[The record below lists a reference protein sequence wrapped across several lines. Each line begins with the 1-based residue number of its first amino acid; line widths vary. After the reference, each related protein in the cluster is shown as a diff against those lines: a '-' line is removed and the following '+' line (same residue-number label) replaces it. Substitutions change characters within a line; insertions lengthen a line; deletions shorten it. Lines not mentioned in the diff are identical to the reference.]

1 MLDVFEKPILHLT
14 THILSKNKNMRIKTK
29 LNLGVGLLFL
39 MIIILSLVSAYS
51 VFLIKADTENILKA
65 NYNTL
70 EYSRNMILSLDKITT
85 SNKMET
91 FKQYLK
97 KQTLNVTEP
106 GEKQA
111 TANLEKNFDFL
122 EKNGVNEAIKSKIRQ
137 DIFTIMKLNLDAIK
151 QKSDIAKKTAE
162 SANFS
167 IAIVGTLCFLIAFNL
182 LINLPNN
189 IANPIRELTLSIKE
203 IANENYSERVH
214 FTSHNE
220 YGDLAKSFN
229 TMAEKLQEYNDSN
242 LYKLFFEKKR
252 LETLINNMHDPIIG
266 LDNESIVL
274 FANDEALKIIGLK
287 LEDVIGKSA
296 SALALSNDLIRSLIV
311 KEGIDSTKKQP
322 LKIYA
327 HGKESYFEKEILNI
341 TIIPTGEEKEI
352 NIGDVIILRN
362 ITLFKELDFAKTN
375 FIATVSH
382 ELKTPIASI
391 KLSLQ
396 LLENAKTGDMND
408 DQKQLVESIKD
419 DSQRLLKITGE
430 LLNLS
435 QLETGNIQLNI
446 EKSNPKEI
454 VNYAIEAVKVQADQK
469 LIKLVVNADENLEYV
484 KADSEKTGWVLINY
498 LSNAIRYSSEKST
511 IVIQL
516 KKENNQIVFQV
527 IDTGKGIDARYK
539 DKVFDKYFQVPGS
552 QKSGTGLG
560 LAISKEF
567 IEAQNGSVGVDSNL
581 GLGSTFWF
589 SLKV

>member
-1 MLDVFEKPILHLT
+1 
-14 THILSKNKNMRIKTK
+14 MRIKTK

-39 MIIILSLVSAYS
+39 LIIILTLVSAFYIFS
-51 VFLIKADTENILKA
+51 IKKDTENILKA

-70 EYSRNMILSLDKITT
+70 EYSRNMLLALDEINA
-85 SNKMET
+85 NKENAIIT
-91 FKQYLK
+91 FKENLQ
-97 KQTLNVTEP
+97 KQTQNVTEA
-106 GEKQA
+106 GEKKG
-111 TANLEKNFDFL
+111 TDSLKRNFELLEKNNSDESL
-122 EKNGVNEAIKSKIRQ
+122 KMHIRQ
-137 DIFTIMKLNLDAIK
+137 DIFEIMKLNMNAIK
-151 QKSDIAKKTAE
+151 QKSDIARHTAE
-162 SANFS
+162 TANLW

-182 LINLPNN
+182 LINLPHN
-189 IANPIRELTLSIKE
+189 IANPIKELTLSIKE
-203 IANENYSERVH
+203 IANKNYSERVH
-214 FTSHNE
+214 FTNHNE

-229 TMAEKLQEYNDSN
+229 TMAQKLQEYNNSN

-266 LDNESIVL
+266 LDNQGIIL

-296 SALALSNDLIRSLIV
+296 SDLALSNDLMRSLIL
-311 KEGIDSTKKQP
+311 KELDADSQKKKP
-322 LKIYA
+322 LKIFA
-327 HGKESYFEKEILNI
+327 NGKESYFDKETINI
-341 TIIPTGEEKEI
+341 TITPTGEEKEI

-396 LLENAKTGDMND
+396 LLQNHKTGDMND

-446 EKSNPKEI
+446 EKSNPYAI
-454 VNYAIEAVKVQADQK
+454 ANYAVEAVKIQAEQKQIK
-469 LIKLVVNADENLEYV
+469 LIIDADENLQDV

-498 LSNAIRYSSEKST
+498 LSNAITYSSEKST
-511 IVIQL
+511 ILIKL
-516 KKENNQIVFQV
+516 KNENDQILFQV

-539 DKVFDKYFQVPGS
+539 DKVFDKYFQIPGS

-567 IEAQNGSVGVDSNL
+567 IEAQNGTIGVESNL

>member
-1 MLDVFEKPILHLT
+1 
-14 THILSKNKNMRIKTK
+14 MRIKTK

-39 MIIILSLVSAYS
+39 MIIILSLVSGYS

-70 EYSRNMILSLDKITT
+70 EYSRNMILSLDEIKMSDDNKIHV
-85 SNKMET
+85 
-91 FKQYLK
+91 FKEYLE
-97 KQTLNVTEP
+97 KQTQNVTEP
-106 GEKQA
+106 GEKEA
-111 TANLEKNFDFL
+111 TANLEKSFALL
-122 EKNGVNEAIKSKIRQ
+122 EKNGSNEAVKMQIRQ
-137 DIFTIMKLNLDAIK
+137 DIFAIMKLNLDAIK
-151 QKSDIAKKTAE
+151 QKSDIARHTAE
-162 SANFS
+162 TANLW

-182 LINLPNN
+182 LVNLPNN
-189 IANPIRELTLSIKE
+189 IANPIKELTQSIKE
-203 IANENYSERVH
+203 IANKNYSERVH
-214 FTSHNE
+214 FTNHNE

-229 TMAEKLQEYNDSN
+229 TMAQKLQEYNNSN

-266 LDNESIVL
+266 LDNEGMIL
-274 FANDEALKIIGLK
+274 FVNDEALKIIGMK
-287 LEDVIGKSA
+287 SEDVIGQSA
-296 SALALSNDLIRSLIV
+296 STLALSNDLIRSLIL
-311 KEGIDSTKKQP
+311 KELATDSQKKQP
-322 LKIYA
+322 MKIFA
-327 HGKESYFEKEILNI
+327 HGKESYFDKETINI
-341 TIIPTGEEKEI
+341 TITPTGEEKAI

-396 LLENAKTGDMND
+396 LLQNAKTGDMND
-408 DQKQLVESIKD
+408 DQKQLVESIKE

-446 EKSNPKEI
+446 EKSNPYAI
-454 VNYAIEAVKVQADQK
+454 VNYATEAVKVQADQK
-469 LIKLVVNADENLEYV
+469 QIKLVIDADENLQNV

-498 LSNAIRYSSEKST
+498 LSNAITYSSEKST
-511 IVIQL
+511 IVIKL
-516 KKENNQIVFQV
+516 KEEKDQIVFEV

-539 DKVFDKYFQVPGS
+539 DKVFDKYFQIPGS

-567 IEAQNGSVGVDSNL
+567 IEAQNGIIGVESNL

>member
-1 MLDVFEKPILHLT
+1 
-14 THILSKNKNMRIKTK
+14 MRIKTK

-51 VFLIKADTENILKA
+51 VFLIKQDTENILKS

-70 EYSRNMILSLDKITT
+70 EYSRNMIFALDGIK
-85 SNKMET
+85 SDSKET
-91 FKQYLK
+91 IQSFKENLE
-97 KQTLNVTEP
+97 KQTQNITEP

-111 TANLEKNFDFL
+111 TEKLKASFAL
-122 EKNGVNEAIKSKIRQ
+122 LAKNNSDESVKAQIRQ
-137 DIFTIMKLNLDAIK
+137 DIFAIMKLNLDAIK
-151 QKSDIAKKTAE
+151 QKSDIAKHSAETA
-162 SANFS
+162 NLS

-182 LINLPNN
+182 LVNLPNN

-203 IANENYSERVH
+203 IANKNYSERVH
-214 FTSHNE
+214 FTSHSE
-220 YGDLAKSFN
+220 FGDLAKSFN
-229 TMAEKLQEYNDSN
+229 TMAQKLEEYHDSN
-242 LYKLFFEKKR
+242 VYKLLFEKKR
-252 LETLINNMHDPIIG
+252 LETLINNMNDPIIG
-266 LDNESIVL
+266 LDNEGIVL
-274 FANDEALKIIGLK
+274 FVNDEALKIIGLK
-287 LEDVIGKSA
+287 SEDIIGKPA
-296 SALALSNDLIRSLIV
+296 SELAVSNDLIRSLIL
-311 KEGIDSTKKQP
+311 KETETPKKQP
-322 LKIYA
+322 LKIFA
-327 HGKESYFEKEILNI
+327 HGKESYFEKEIHNI
-341 TIIPTGEEKEI
+341 TITPTGEEKEI

-396 LLENAKTGDMND
+396 LLENGKTGDMND
-408 DQKQLVESIKD
+408 EQKQLVESIKD

-446 EKSNPKEI
+446 GKSNPHEI
-454 VNYAIEAVKVQADQK
+454 IKYAVEAVKVQADQK
-469 LIKLVVNADENLEYV
+469 QIQLVVDADENLKNV
-484 KADSEKTGWVLINY
+484 KADAEKTGWVLINY

-511 IVIQL
+511 ILIKL
-516 KKENNQIVFQV
+516 KEENNQMVFQV
-527 IDTGKGIDARYK
+527 IDTGKGIDTRYK
-539 DKVFDKYFQVPGS
+539 DKVFDKYFQIPGS

-567 IEAQNGSVGVDSNL
+567 IEAQNGSVGVESNL

>member
-1 MLDVFEKPILHLT
+1 
-14 THILSKNKNMRIKTK
+14 MRIKTK

-51 VFLIKADTENILKA
+51 VFLIKEDTENILKS

-70 EYSRNMILSLDKITT
+70 EYSRNMIFALDQIKSGSDKTIQ
-85 SNKMET
+85 SFEEN
-91 FKQYLK
+91 LK
-97 KQTLNVTEP
+97 KQTLNITEP

-111 TANLEKNFDFL
+111 TEKLKASFALLEKNNSD
-122 EKNGVNEAIKSKIRQ
+122 EIKMQIRQ
-137 DIFTIMKLNLDAIK
+137 NIFAIMKLNLDAIK
-151 QKSDIAKKTAE
+151 QKSDIAKHSAETA
-162 SANFS
+162 NLS
-167 IAIVGTLCFLIAFNL
+167 IAIVGSLCFLIAFNL
-182 LINLPNN
+182 LVNLPNN
-189 IANPIRELTLSIKE
+189 IANPIRELTMSIKE
-203 IANENYSERVH
+203 IANKNYSERVH
-214 FTSHNE
+214 FTSHSE
-220 YGDLAKSFN
+220 FGDLAKSFN
-229 TMAEKLQEYNDSN
+229 TMAQKLEEYHDSN
-242 LYKLFFEKKR
+242 VYKLLFEKKR
-252 LETLINNMHDPIIG
+252 LETLINNMNDPIIG
-266 LDNESIVL
+266 LDNDGVVL

-287 LEDVIGKSA
+287 SEDVTGKNA
-296 SALALSNDLIRSLIV
+296 ADLATANDLIRSLIL
-311 KEGIDSTKKQP
+311 KETDENSKKQP
-322 LKIYA
+322 LKIFA
-327 HGKESYFEKEILNI
+327 NAKESYFEKETVNI
-341 TIIPTGEEKEI
+341 TITPTGEEKEI

-446 EKSNPKEI
+446 EKSNPYSI
-454 VNYAIEAVKVQADQK
+454 VNYAVEAVKVQADQK
-469 LIKLVVNADENLEYV
+469 QIQLIIDADENLKDV

-511 IVIQL
+511 ILIKL
-516 KKENNQIVFQV
+516 KEENNQTVFQV
-527 IDTGKGIDARYK
+527 IDTGKGIEPRYK
-539 DKVFDKYFQVPGS
+539 DKVFDKYFQIPGS
-552 QKSGTGLG
+552 PKSGTGLG

-567 IEAQNGSVGVDSNL
+567 IEAQNGSVGVESNL

-589 SLKV
+589 ALKV

>member
-1 MLDVFEKPILHLT
+1 
-14 THILSKNKNMRIKTK
+14 MRIKTK

-51 VFLIKADTENILKA
+51 VFLIKEDTENILKA

-70 EYSRNMILSLDKITT
+70 EYSRNMILSLDEIKISTDH
-85 SNKMET
+85 KKHT
-91 FKQYLK
+91 FKENLD
-97 KQTLNVTEP
+97 KQSLNVTEP
-106 GEKQA
+106 GEKEA
-111 TANLEKNFDFL
+111 TANLKRNFALL
-122 EKNGVNEAIKSKIRQ
+122 EKNNFNETIKTKIRQ
-137 DIFTIMKLNLDAIK
+137 DIFAIMKLNLDAIK

-162 SANFS
+162 TANFS

-189 IANPIRELTLSIKE
+189 IANPIKELTLSIKE
-203 IANENYSERVH
+203 IANKNYSERVH
-214 FTSHNE
+214 FTNHNE

-229 TMAEKLQEYNDSN
+229 TMAQKLQEYNNSN

-266 LDNESIVL
+266 LDNEGIVL

-287 LEDVIGKSA
+287 LEDVIAKPA
-296 SALALSNDLIRSLIV
+296 SELSLSNDLIRSLTL
-311 KEGIDSTKKQP
+311 KEPDLPKKQT
-322 LKIYA
+322 LKIFA
-327 HGKESYFEKEILNI
+327 NGKESYFDKETINI
-341 TIIPTGEEKEI
+341 TITPTGEETAI

-396 LLENAKTGDMND
+396 LLQNTKTGDMND

-435 QLETGNIQLNI
+435 QLETGNIQLSI
-446 EKSNPKEI
+446 EKSDPLAI
-454 VNYAIEAVKVQADQK
+454 VNYATEAVKVQAEQK
-469 LIKLVVNADENLEYV
+469 QIKLVIDADDNLQHV

-498 LSNAIRYSSEKST
+498 L
-511 IVIQL
+511 
-516 KKENNQIVFQV
+516 
-527 IDTGKGIDARYK
+527 
-539 DKVFDKYFQVPGS
+539 
-552 QKSGTGLG
+552 
-560 LAISKEF
+560 
-567 IEAQNGSVGVDSNL
+567 
-581 GLGSTFWF
+581 
-589 SLKV
+589 

>member
-1 MLDVFEKPILHLT
+1 
-14 THILSKNKNMRIKTK
+14 MRIKTK

-51 VFLIKADTENILKA
+51 VFLIKQDTENILKS

-70 EYSRNMILSLDKITT
+70 EYSRNMIFALDGMK
-85 SNKMET
+85 SDSQET
-91 FKQYLK
+91 ILNFEENLK
-97 KQTLNVTEP
+97 KQTQNITEP

-111 TANLEKNFDFL
+111 TEKLMASFALLEKNNADENL
-122 EKNGVNEAIKSKIRQ
+122 KAQIRQ
-137 DIFTIMKLNLDAIK
+137 DIFAIMKLNLDAIK
-151 QKSDIAKKTAE
+151 QKSDIAKQSAETA
-162 SANFS
+162 NLS

-182 LINLPNN
+182 LVNLPNN
-189 IANPIRELTLSIKE
+189 IANPIKELTFSIKE
-203 IANENYSERVH
+203 IANKNYSERVH
-214 FTSHNE
+214 FTSHSE
-220 YGDLAKSFN
+220 FGDLAKSFN
-229 TMAEKLQEYNDSN
+229 TMAQKLEEYHDSN
-242 LYKLFFEKKR
+242 VYKLLFEKKR
-252 LETLINNMHDPIIG
+252 LETLINNMNDPIIG
-266 LDNESIVL
+266 LDNDGIVL

-287 LEDVIGKSA
+287 SEDAIGKSA
-296 SALALSNDLIRSLIV
+296 SELANTNDLIRSLIL
-311 KEGIDSTKKQP
+311 KENENQKKQP
-322 LKIYA
+322 LKIFA
-327 HGKESYFEKEILNI
+327 NAKESYFEKETINI
-341 TIIPTGEEKEI
+341 TITPTGEEKEI

-396 LLENAKTGDMND
+396 LLENTKTGDMND

-446 EKSNPKEI
+446 GKSNPYDI
-454 VNYAIEAVKVQADQK
+454 INYAVEAVKVQADQK
-469 LIKLVVNADENLEYV
+469 QIQLIIDADENLKDV

-511 IVIQL
+511 ILIKL
-516 KKENNQIVFQV
+516 KEENNQMVFQV
-527 IDTGKGIDARYK
+527 IDTGKGIEPRYK
-539 DKVFDKYFQVPGS
+539 DKVFDKYFQIPGS
-552 QKSGTGLG
+552 PKSGTGLG

-567 IEAQNGSVGVDSNL
+567 IEAQNGTVGVESNL

-589 SLKV
+589 ALKV

>member
-1 MLDVFEKPILHLT
+1 
-14 THILSKNKNMRIKTK
+14 MRIKTK

-39 MIIILSLVSAYS
+39 LIIILTLVSAFYIFS
-51 VFLIKADTENILKA
+51 IKKDTENILKA

-70 EYSRNMILSLDKITT
+70 EYSRNMLLALDEINA
-85 SNKMET
+85 NKENAIIT
-91 FKQYLK
+91 FKENLQ
-97 KQTLNVTEP
+97 KQTQNVTEA
-106 GEKQA
+106 GEKKGTDNLQKNFA
-111 TANLEKNFDFL
+111 LLEKNSSDESL
-122 EKNGVNEAIKSKIRQ
+122 KMQIRQ
-137 DIFTIMKLNLDAIK
+137 DIFEIMKLNMNAIK
-151 QKSDIAKKTAE
+151 KKSDIAKHTAE
-162 SANFS
+162 TANLW

-182 LINLPNN
+182 LINLPHN

-203 IANENYSERVH
+203 IANKNYSERVH
-214 FTSHNE
+214 FTNHNE

-229 TMAEKLQEYNDSN
+229 TMAQKLQEYNNSN

-266 LDNESIVL
+266 LDNQGIIL

-287 LEDVIGKSA
+287 LEDIIGKSA
-296 SALALSNDLIRSLIV
+296 SDLALSNDLIRSLIL
-311 KEGIDSTKKQP
+311 KELDADSQKKKP
-322 LKIYA
+322 LKIFA
-327 HGKESYFEKEILNI
+327 NGKESYFDKETINI
-341 TIIPTGEEKEI
+341 TITPTGEEKEI

-396 LLENAKTGDMND
+396 LLQNNKTGDMND

-446 EKSNPKEI
+446 EKSNPYAI
-454 VNYAIEAVKVQADQK
+454 ANYAVEAVKVQAEQKQIK
-469 LIKLVVNADENLEYV
+469 LIIDADENLQDV

-498 LSNAIRYSSEKST
+498 LSNAITYSSEKST
-511 IVIQL
+511 ILIKL
-516 KKENNQIVFQV
+516 KNENDQILFQV

-539 DKVFDKYFQVPGS
+539 DKVFDKYFQIPGS

-567 IEAQNGSVGVDSNL
+567 IEAQNGIIGVESNL